1 MNAPIF
7 ATLGCRLNAYETEA
21 MKELA
26 AAAGVQGA
34 VIVNT
39 CAVTAEAVR
48 KAKQEIRR
56 LRRENPDATL
66 IVTGCAA
73 QTEPATFS
81 AMPEVSRVIGNTEK
95 MQASTWAGLAVPDL
109 NGMTERVQVD
119 DIMSVR
125 ETAGHL
131 IDGFGRHR
139 AYVQVQNGC
148 DHRCTFCIIPF
159 GRGNSRSVP
168 AGVVVD
174 QIKRLVDKG
183 FLEVVLT
190 GVDLTSWGADLPG
203 GPRLG
208 DLVMRILKLVP
219 DLARLRISSIDSI
232 EVDDALMGAIAGEA
246 RLMPHLH
253 LSLQAGDDLI
263 LKRMKRRHLREDAI
277 RFCEAARNVR
287 PEMVFGADIIAGFPT
302 ETEAMF
308 ENSLSL
314 IKDCGLTFLHVF
326 PYSVRKGTPAA
337 RMPQVRGPVIK
348 DRAAR
353 LRAAGAAALQGH
365 LAGQMGQVQPVL
377 MEGPR
382 MGRTEGFAEVYFEE
396 DQPEGRIV
404 EAVILGVREG
414 KLVGSRACD
423 SL

>member
-1 MNAPIF
+1 MRDGANFRPPVF
-7 ATLGCRLNAYETEA
+7 ATLGCRLNAYESEA
-21 MKELA
+21 MREMA
-26 AAAGVQGA
+26 EAAGLEGA

-56 LRRENPDATL
+56 LARENPGAHV

-73 QTEPATFS
+73 QTEPETFA
-81 AMPEVSRVIGNTEK
+81 AMPEVARVIGNHEK
-95 MQASTWAGLAVPDL
+95 MQADTWKGLAIPDL
-109 NGMTERVQVD
+109 IGTTERVQVD

-148 DHRCTFCIIPF
+148 DHRCTFCIIPY

-168 AGVVVD
+168 AGVVVE

-208 DLVMRILKLVP
+208 DLVMRILRLVP
-219 DLARLRISSIDSI
+219 DLPRLRISSIDSI
-232 EVDDALMGAIAGEA
+232 EADENLMQAIATEP

-253 LSLQAGDDLI
+253 LSLQAGDDMI
-263 LKRMKRRHLREDAI
+263 LKRMKRRHLRDDAV
-277 RFCEAARNVR
+277 RFCEEARRLR
-287 PEMVFGADIIAGFPT
+287 PDIVFGADIIAGFPT
-302 ETEAMF
+302 ETEDMF
-308 ENSLSL
+308 GNSVKLVE
-314 IKDCGLTFLHVF
+314 DCGLTFLHVF
-326 PYSVRKGTPAA
+326 PFSPRKGTPAA
-337 RMPQVRGPVIK
+337 RMPQVKGPEVK

-353 LRAAGAAALQGH
+353 LRAAGDAALARH
-365 LAGQMGQVQPVL
+365 LAAQQGVAHRVL
-377 MEGPR
+377 TESPR
-382 MGRTEGFAEVYFEE
+382 MGRTEQFTEVAFAT
-396 DQPEGRIV
+396 DQPEGAIVTARITGHRG
-404 EAVILGVREG
+404 ERLT
-414 KLVGSRACD
+414 VG
-423 SL
+423 

>member
-1 MNAPIF
+1 MNAPVF

-21 MKELA
+21 MKELS
-26 AAAGVQGA
+26 AGLQNA

-56 LRRENPDATL
+56 LSRENPGAQI

-73 QTEPATFS
+73 QTEPETFA
-81 AMPEVSRVIGNTEK
+81 AMTEVTRVIGNHEK
-95 MQASTWAGLAVPDL
+95 MQAETWSALKAPDL
-109 NGMTERVQVD
+109 IGVTEKVQVD

-168 AGVVVD
+168 AGVVVE
-174 QIKRLVDKG
+174 QIKRLVGNG
-183 FLEVVLT
+183 FNEIVLT
-190 GVDLTSWGADLPG
+190 GVDLTSWGADLPAT
-203 GPRLG
+203 PHLG
-208 DLVMRILKLVP
+208 DLVRRILRLVP
-219 DLARLRISSIDSI
+219 DLPRLRISSIDSI
-232 EVDDALMGAIAGEA
+232 EADPALMEAIATEP

-253 LSLQAGDDLI
+253 LSLQAGDNMI
-263 LKRMKRRHLREDAI
+263 LKRMKRRHAREDSIA
-277 RFCEAARNVR
+277 FCEEARRLR
-287 PEMVFGADIIAGFPT
+287 PDMVFGADLIAGFPT

-308 ENSLSL
+308 ENSVAL
-314 IKDCGLTFLHVF
+314 IRDCNLTFLHVF
-326 PYSVRKGTPAA
+326 PFSPRKGTPAA
-337 RMPQVRGPVIK
+337 RMPQVRGPEIK

-353 LRAAGAAALQGH
+353 LRAAGDQALQRH
-365 LAGQMGQVQPVL
+365 LAEQLGRTHEVL
-377 MEGPR
+377 IEGPR
-382 MGRTEGFAEVYFEE
+382 LGRTEQFTEVAFAC
-396 DQPEGRIV
+396 DQPEGQ
-404 EAVILGVREG
+404 IL
-414 KLVGSRACD
+414 RAEIRGHTAGR
-423 SL
+423 LTA

>member
-1 MNAPIF
+1 MRDAAPTPPVF

-21 MKELA
+21 MRELA
-26 AAAGVQGA
+26 EAAGLDGI

-56 LRRENPDATL
+56 LSRENPGAQV

-73 QTEPATFS
+73 QTEPETFA
-81 AMPEVSRVIGNTEK
+81 AMPEVARVIGNHEK
-95 MQASTWAGLAVPDL
+95 MQAETWKSLSVPDL
-109 NGMTERVQVD
+109 IGNTERVQVD

-168 AGVVVD
+168 AGVVIE

-190 GVDLTSWGADLPG
+190 GVDLTSWGVDLPG
-203 GPRLG
+203 TPRLG
-208 DLVMRILKLVP
+208 DLVMRILRLVP
-219 DLARLRISSIDSI
+219 DLPRLRISSIDSI
-232 EVDDALMGAIAGEA
+232 EADENLMQAIAAEP

-253 LSLQAGDDLI
+253 LSLQAGDDMI
-263 LKRMKRRHLREDAI
+263 LKRMKRRHLRDDAI
-277 RFCEAARNVR
+277 RFCEEARRLR
-287 PEMVFGADIIAGFPT
+287 PDMVFGADIIAGFPT
-302 ETEAMF
+302 ETDEMF
-308 ENSLSL
+308 VNSLRL
-314 IKDCGLTFLHVF
+314 VQDCGLTFLHVF
-326 PYSVRKGTPAA
+326 PFSPRKGTPAA
-337 RMPQVRGPVIK
+337 RMPQVKGPLIK
-348 DRAAR
+348 ERAAQ
-353 LRAAGAAALQGH
+353 LRAAGDTALARH
-365 LAGQMGQVQPVL
+365 LAAQHGLRHHVL
-377 MEGPR
+377 TEGPR
-382 MGRTEGFAEVYFEE
+382 IGRTEQFTEVAFGT
-396 DQPEGRIV
+396 DQPEGQIVTARITGHDGGRL
-404 EAVILGVREG
+404 I
-414 KLVGSRACD
+414 VG
-423 SL
+423 